1 MKILVFA
8 SCSKTKSIK
17 YPHQPNCNE
26 ITSKGMKEKYLL
38 QFPEKKI
45 AKDLYRGALN
55 ISLNSAIKQLR
66 EYFEVSYYIISAGF
80 GIVNE
85 NELVPPYEC
94 TFSEL
99 SKKQIEERAK
109 LLNIPEDY
117 QNIIEK
123 EQPDLIYLAAG
134 KDYLLALGEWDR
146 NLPCKTIAF
155 IDSESDEVISLPAD
169 HIAVREAASMGGLPI
184 HGVIGY
190 KGDLLLLTTRYLKNQ
205 KDPNKALKEIL
216 DNPEELIY
224 TLNSIRKHGY

>member
-1 MKILVFA
+1 MKILIFA

-38 QFPEKKI
+38 QFPEKKT
-45 AKDLYRGALN
+45 AKDLYRGAIN
-55 ISLNSAIKQLR
+55 ISLNSAIKLLR
-66 EYFEVSYYIISAGF
+66 EYFDVSYYIISAGF

-99 SKKQIEERAK
+99 TKKQIEERAE
-109 LLNIPEDY
+109 LLNIPTDY
-117 QNIIEK
+117 KKLIEQ
-123 EQPDLIYLAAG
+123 EQPDLIYLEVG
-134 KDYLLALGEWDR
+134 KDYLQALGEWDKD
-146 NLPCKTIAF
+146 LPCKTLAF
-155 IDSESDEVISLPAD
+155 ANSESDKVISLPAD
-169 HIAVREAASMGGLPI
+169 HIIVREAANVGGFPI
-184 HGVIGY
+184 HGDLGY

-205 KDPNKALKEIL
+205 KDPVKALKEIL
-216 DNPEELIY
+216 DKPDELIY